1 MNEFFQLHDATVV
14 RAGKPILEID
24 DFSVALGENLAL
36 LGPNGSGKSTFIRLI
51 TREILPLYREEPPVL
66 FLGNPRATLEM
77 VKREVGIVSST
88 MQDQMTVHLP
98 VIEIVVGGLY
108 GTLGLPH
115 RGEVPESAFE
125 AAMEA
130 LRLLGVDD
138 LAKRDV
144 MTLSTGQARRVLIAK
159 SMIHKPRVLILD
171 EPCTGLDPEGMFY
184 VRKSMRTLAQQGTT
198 IVLVTHYPE
207 DIVPEIDRL
216 VLLKEG
222 KLYADGSKEEMLT
235 GSVMSEL
242 FDVPM
247 EVRRYGDYFSL
258 VSEY

>member
-1 MNEFFQLHDATVV
+1 MSNLLQLHDATVM
-14 RAGKPILEID
+14 RAGKPILAID

-51 TREILPLYREEPPVL
+51 TREVLPLFKEEPPVL
-66 FLGNPRATLEM
+66 FMGNPRATLEM
-77 VKREVGIVSST
+77 IKREVGIVSST
-88 MQDQMTVHLP
+88 MQEQMTVHLP

-115 RGEVPESAFE
+115 RGEVPQSAFD
-125 AAMEA
+125 AAREA
-130 LRLLGVDD
+130 LCLVGVDD
-138 LAKRDV
+138 LEKRDV

-184 VRKSMRTLAQQGTT
+184 VRKCMRTLAQQGTT

-222 KLYADGSKEEMLT
+222 KLYADGPKAQMLT
-235 GSVMSEL
+235 DQMMSDL

-247 EVRRYGDYFSL
+247 QVRQFGDYFSL